1 MIAPSFETTGKCV
14 EISEVEMKCENE
26 MKLHQNLWLMWV
38 WLFGEFYDLICPFFS
53 SGN

>member
-26 MKLHQNLWLMWV
+26 MKLH
-38 WLFGEFYDLICPFFS
+38 
-53 SGN
+53 